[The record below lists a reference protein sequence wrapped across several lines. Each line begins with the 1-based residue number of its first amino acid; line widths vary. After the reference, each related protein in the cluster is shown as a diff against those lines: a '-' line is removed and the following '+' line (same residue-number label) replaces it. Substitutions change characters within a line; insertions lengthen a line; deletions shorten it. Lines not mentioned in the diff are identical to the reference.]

1 MQTFRDYVK
10 EKYLDSEFDLYRN
23 LAENVVEDDNFP
35 TTPKKS
41 ALKRYVR
48 LEAGYGG
55 HYACMAI
62 DDMWTEYER
71 DVLPKRTPDK
81 RKTAD
86 EIRQEMADDIISF
99 IEDYRTGLND
109 DLLDKITDHVEML
122 VQGRK
127 EREA

>member
-86 EIRQEMADDIISF
+86 EIRQDMAEKLISWV
-99 IEDYRTGLND
+99 EDYRTGIND
-109 DLLDKITDHVEML
+109 DLCDKFVAEI
-122 VQGRK
+122 
-127 EREA
+127 ERLAGM